1 MTLQITVQDGSVW
14 VGDDTRSVEITLQR
28 LRGPTED

>member
-1 MTLQITVQDGSVW
+1 VQDGSVW

-28 LRGPTED
+28 LRGPSED